1 MANLEEP
8 PRNLN
13 STGACIKQRL
23 EDEANREFYKMLKL
37 MKPTS
42 VSKEREGW
50 HPYGRFTN

>member
-23 EDEANREFYKMLKL
+23 EDESNREFYKMLKL